1 MKTRMTMNRSIIATA
16 TAFCL
21 VLTACGSKELGRSK
35 AAKLIKDKY
44 YTQQMIENG
53 AQTTQVAEMKDQV
66 VGQSGSVF
74 GIRGGGL
81 PDLRNYEKA
90 GWITLVVRRCQ
101 FNACAVDVSLTPKG
115 AEESKGW
122 KKTSDKVWMVPI
134 FRREFIEVTG
144 ITSSKPSTAVAEF
157 TSRWIPTDYGKELGA
172 VTSAPE
178 AGNANFRL
186 YDDGWR
192 LIQ

>member
-1 MKTRMTMNRSIIATA
+1 MKRYTA
-16 TAFCL
+16 AVAITFCL
-21 VLTACGSKELGRSK
+21 VLTSCGSKELSRSK
-35 AAKLIKDKY
+35 AAKLIKEKY

-66 VGQSGSVF
+66 VGQSGSAF

-101 FNACAVDVSLTPKG
+101 FNSCAVDVSLTPKG
-115 AEESKGW
+115 ASESTGW
-122 KKTSDKVWMVPI
+122 KKISDKVWMVPI

-144 ITSSKPSTAVAEF
+144 ITSSEPSTAVAEF

-172 VTSAPE
+172 TPSAPE
-178 AGNANFRL
+178 TGNASFRL

-192 LIQ
+192 LVQ